1 MEHMRDKEFDKKLQE
16 KIGTFTPKVP
26 EHLWDNIVK
35 EVHGQ
40 QVVPSKKNSAALS
53 WLKIAASIAVVL
65 TAITLYI
72 KRPHDVIYLSGKK
85 VQQIEQK
92 KVLQSQTPRVATA
105 KNEVIKWNTDK
116 SQNLRHEAIEQKGLM
131 EGGAVQD
138 EQSAPHQPF
147 NAEIKGPDILL
158 VKNEIKLPEHIASL
172 PLILS
177 EPVAE
182 ERVKRNKKGF
192 AVSDV
197 LNYVVASVNQGDK
210 KVISFANDDEGI
222 LKVALDLKALKTE
235 L

>member
-1 MEHMRDKEFDKKLQE
+1 MEHMQDKEFDKKLQE
-16 KIGTFTPKVP
+16 KIGAFTPKVP

-40 QVVPSKKNSAALS
+40 SMVPSKKDSAALS

-65 TAITLYI
+65 TAITLYV
-72 KRPHDVIYLSGKK
+72 KRPHEVIYLSGKK

-92 KVLQSQTPRVATA
+92 EVLQSQTPAVVTA
-105 KNEVIKWNTDK
+105 KKEVMEWNTDK
-116 SQNLRHEAIEQKGLM
+116 SQIPRYETVEQKTLI
-131 EGGAVQD
+131 EVATQD
-138 EQSAPHQPF
+138 EKSVPHQSF
-147 NAEIKGPDILL
+147 DAEIKGPDILL
-158 VKNEIKLPEHIASL
+158 VKNEVKLPEHIASL
-172 PLILS
+172 PLITS
-177 EPVAE
+177 EPVE
-182 ERVKRNKKGF
+182 EESVKRNKKGF

-222 LKVALDLKALKTE
+222 LKVALDLKALKTK

>member
-1 MEHMRDKEFDKKLQE
+1 MEHMQDKEFDKKLQE
-16 KIGTFTPKVP
+16 KIGAFTPKVP

-40 QVVPSKKNSAALS
+40 SIVPSKKDSVALS

-65 TAITLYI
+65 TAITLYV
-72 KRPHDVIYLSGKK
+72 KRPHEVIYLSGKK

-92 KVLQSQTPRVATA
+92 EVLQSQIPAVATA
-105 KNEVIKWNTDK
+105 KNEVIEWNTDK
-116 SQNLRHEAIEQKGLM
+116 SQIPRYETVEQKTLI
-131 EGGAVQD
+131 EVATQD
-138 EQSAPHQPF
+138 EKSTPHQPF
-147 NAEIKGPDILL
+147 DAEIKGPDILL
-158 VKNEIKLPEHIASL
+158 VKNEVKLPEHIASL

-177 EPVAE
+177 EPVKE

-222 LKVALDLKALKTE
+222 LKVALDLKVLKTK